1 MNMHPVSGWSVLE
14 VRRDEEVRQSL
25 GNYLAVKE
33 AGFTWKV
40 GEPLEGEKLRKGKSS
55 VKDGQF
61 LKVWKGKRH
70 WT

>member
-1 MNMHPVSGWSVLE
+1 
-14 VRRDEEVRQSL
+14 L